1 MPWYTVDNVADIPS
15 PALLVYPDR
24 VEQNIRRMV
33 EIAGDVERLRPHVKT
48 HKLREVV
55 RMHLDQGIT
64 RFKCA
69 TIAEAEMAAVSG
81 APDVMLAYQPV
92 GPNVK
97 RFVHLVETF
106 SGTEFSAVAD
116 DEATIRALSGEAV
129 EAGVMLNLFLDLD
142 GGMHRTGIAPGERAL
157 ELYRLLST
165 LPGLRAAGLHMYDG
179 HIHDTDLD
187 VRQKASDEAF
197 AHVQTMRDTIAAA
210 GLDVP
215 TVVVGGT
222 PTFPLHARRT
232 GVECS
237 PGTSVFW
244 DSSYSTI
251 LPDLDFVP
259 AVVLLARVVSR
270 PGQNRLCLDLGHK
283 AVASENPPPR
293 VTLFG
298 LEDANAVGHSEEHLV
313 LETDRAAGYPWDRR
327 SMACRGTSARRWRC
341 TTRPSSCGTAGLSSG
356 GKSWRAR
363 ERSRSENRPG
373 LETRPTDI
381 RTSMN
386 VRNSRRID
394 V

>member
-1 MPWYTVDNVADIPS
+1 VTWYLVENVADIPS

-24 VEQNIRRMV
+24 VEQNIRRMI

-48 HKLREVV
+48 NKLREVV

-97 RFVHLVETF
+97 RFVRLVETF
-106 SGTEFSAVAD
+106 SGTQFSTVAD
-116 DEATIRALSGEAV
+116 DEATIRALSGAAV
-129 EAGVMLNLFLDLD
+129 EAGVILNLFLDLD

-179 HIHDTDLD
+179 HIHDTDLE

-197 AHVQTMRDTIAAA
+197 AHVQTMRDAITVA

-222 PTFPLHARRT
+222 PTFPFHARRP

-244 DSSYSTI
+244 DVSYSTI
-251 LPDLDFVP
+251 LPDLDFAP
-259 AVVLLARVVSR
+259 AVVLLTRVVSR
-270 PGQNRLCLDLGHK
+270 PEQNRLCLDLGHK
-283 AVASENPPPR
+283 AVASENPHPR

-298 LEDANAVGHSEEHLV
+298 LEDAKAVGHSEEHLV
-313 LETDRAAGYPWDRR
+313 LETARAAEYPV
-327 SMACRGTSARRWRC
+327 GSALYGVPWHVCPTVALHNEAIVVRNGRAEERWQIV
-341 TTRPSSCGTAGLSSG
+341 A
-356 GKSWRAR
+356 RAR
-363 ERSRSENRPG
+363 T
-373 LETRPTDI
+373 LTI
-381 RTSMN
+381 
-386 VRNSRRID
+386 
-394 V
+394 